1 MNLVGERS
9 AFLPELPVCISD
21 KNRDVTASHLHFC
34 YLPIAYLF
42 MRPHFLVRLWRG
54 RVLRAELVA
63 TFGLALPLMLG
74 ELSSM
79 LMGVVGTMM
88 AGHLGETALAAA
100 GVAGVI
106 FILSMLLVWGS
117 IRMIPTPVAEAHE
130 LRDGSRVRTLLTAG
144 LLMGLFLVIICCTL
158 LWIGTQYFYILRQD
172 PEVARLAVGYL
183 HIIIFSMP
191 VLILFAVLVNYLD
204 AFEYVRLTMFVSFLG
219 LAVDVSL
226 NYLFV
231 FGNFGFPK
239 LGINAIAMNTGIA
252 HGVMSLVLIWVLAR
266 ERELHYFRTARTQW
280 SVVWTQT
287 KSFIR
292 YGLPS
297 ALQIMVEFA
306 AFGAGTIIIG
316 QISKMQQAAHQI
328 AINLISVTYV
338 TIMGV
343 STAGMIRIGQALAY
357 QNRVR
362 ILLAGI
368 STILLGMLIMLLP
381 TAAFLLMPRSIVSL
395 YISDPEV
402 VQIAT
407 GLLLFA
413 GLFQLLDA
421 AQGTSISLLRALNDV
436 VAPSVISLVAFWVIG
451 LPLGYWLA
459 VYQGWEASGIWM
471 GYLVALVVQAGLFM
485 WRFFKHPALRGG
497 NQ

>member
-1 MNLVGERS
+1 MHPNIL
-9 AFLPELPVCISD
+9 
-21 KNRDVTASHLHFC
+21 T
-34 YLPIAYLF
+34 
-42 MRPHFLVRLWRG
+42 RLWQG
-54 RVLRAELVA
+54 RVLRAEIAA

-79 LMGVVGTMM
+79 LMGVIGTIM

-106 FILSMLLVWGS
+106 FVLSMLLVWGS
-117 IRMIPTPVAEAHE
+117 IRMVPTPMAEAHE
-130 LRDGSRVRTLLTAG
+130 LRDGIRVRTLLLAG
-144 LLMGLFLVIICCTL
+144 LLLGAILVIVCCSL
-158 LWIGTQYFYILRQD
+158 LWLGTTYFYVLKQD
-172 PEVARLAVGYL
+172 AEVSRMAVGYL

-204 AFEYVRLTMFVSFLG
+204 AFEYVRLTMLVSFLG

-231 FGNFGFPK
+231 FGHWGLPQ
-239 LGINAIAMNTGIA
+239 LGINALAMNTGIA
-252 HGVMSLVLIWVLAR
+252 HAVMCLALIWSLGIKR
-266 ERELHYFRTARTQW
+266 DLHYFRQARTQW
-280 SVVWTQT
+280 SAVWTQT
-287 KSFIR
+287 RSFLH

-316 QISKMQQAAHQI
+316 QISKTQQAAHQI

-343 STAGMIRIGQALAY
+343 STAGMIRIGQAMAY

-362 ILLAGI
+362 IWLAGVA
-368 STILLGMLIMLLP
+368 TLVLALLIMLLP
-381 TAAFLLMPRSIVSL
+381 TAAFLLLPGHIVAL
-395 YISDPEV
+395 YISDPQV
-402 VQIAT
+402 VGIAT

-413 GLFQLLDA
+413 GLFQLADA
-421 AQGTSISLLRALNDV
+421 AQAVSISLLRALNDV
-436 VAPSVISLVAFWVIG
+436 VAPSFISLIAFWMIG

-459 VYQGWEASGIWM
+459 VYRGWEAAGIWM
-471 GYLVALVVQAGLFM
+471 GYLVALVVQAALFM
-485 WRFFKHPALRGG
+485 RRFFRHGMVR
-497 NQ
+497 

>member
-1 MNLVGERS
+1 
-9 AFLPELPVCISD
+9 
-21 KNRDVTASHLHFC
+21 
-34 YLPIAYLF
+34 
-42 MRPHFLVRLWRG
+42 MRPNFLLRLWRS
-54 RVLRAELVA
+54 RVLRAEVA
-63 TFGLALPLMLG
+63 TTFGLALPLMLG

-79 LMGVVGTMM
+79 LMGVVGTIM

-106 FILSMLLVWGS
+106 FVLSMLLVWGS

-130 LRDGSRVRTLLTAG
+130 LRDGVRVRTLLAGG
-144 LLMGLFLVIICCTL
+144 LLLGLFLVIVCCTL
-158 LWIGTQYFYILRQD
+158 LWIGTQYFYLLKQD
-172 PEVARLAVGYL
+172 PEVSRLAVGYL

-191 VLILFAVLVNYLD
+191 VLILFALLVNYLD
-204 AFEYVRLTMFVSFLG
+204 AFEYVRLTMLVSFFG

-231 FGNFGFPK
+231 FGHFGFPR

-252 HGVMSLVLIWVLAR
+252 HAVMSVLLVWILVR
-266 ERELHYFRTARTQW
+266 KRELHYFRVARTQW
-280 SVVWTQT
+280 SAVWTQT
-287 KSFIR
+287 KSFMQ

-316 QISKMQQAAHQI
+316 QISKTQQAAHQI
-328 AINLISVTYV
+328 AINLVSVTYV

-357 QNRVR
+357 QSRVR
-362 ILLAGI
+362 IWLAGV
-368 STILLGMLIMLLP
+368 STMLLGMLIMLLP
-381 TAAFLLMPRSIVSL
+381 TAAFLFMPRPIAAL
-395 YISDPEV
+395 YIGDPEV
-402 VQIAT
+402 VGITT

-413 GLFQLLDA
+413 GLFQLADA

-436 VAPSVISLVAFWVIG
+436 VVPSVISLVAFWMIG

-459 VYQGWEASGIWM
+459 VEQGWQAAGIWM
-471 GYLVALVVQAGLFM
+471 GYLVALVVQAGLFVR
-485 WRFFKHPALRGG
+485 RFFGHGMVGG
-497 NQ
+497 KN